1 MSGVTVKIDS
11 RKWTAALR
19 KAPAMIRVGA
29 KNALGAIGKEVSG
42 QIAKNGL
49 AGRPGLKRRTG
60 TLKNSLITVP
70 SVEGKADKMWVGFVL
85 PGARYAGIHETGGV
99 IRAGSK
105 LLAIPVGPA
114 LTPAGVPKYPGPR
127 SVPDLV
133 FLPKRGGGLL
143 GKFKVG
149 GKALGGDDIGAALEN
164 IAATKSRTKKLVA
177 VFGKGQRSFSQK
189 TKLAQFQVWYVLKKE
204 VRIPPRLNFFRT
216 WRAFFAGPRP
226 AAIIKRELGKVVRL
240 INGVP

>member
-114 LTPAGVPKYPGPR
+114 LTPAGAPRFPGPR
-127 SVPDLV
+127 SVQGLEFRPA
-133 FLPKRGGGLL
+133 RGGGVL
-143 GKFKVG
+143 GKV
-149 GKALGGDDIGAALEN
+149 
-164 IAATKSRTKKLVA
+164 T
-177 VFGKGQRSFSQK
+177 GKGDREKFV
-189 TKLAQFQVWYVLKKE
+189 VWYVLKKE
-204 VRIPPRLNFFRT
+204 VRIPPRLGFFRT
-216 WRAFFAGPRP
+216 WRAFFAGPKP
-226 AAIIKRELGKVVRL
+226 KAIIQREINKAVRA